1 MQVRY
6 PERMSHPNRHV
17 RCGWAWWAVALLT
30 SAALLVGTAFAQDE
44 PPAQDAPPAQQEPP
58 AQEEPPAQDDPI
70 AQDDPLAYRL
80 EIFVVSHVTR
90 DDGTREERYTEASE
104 ARPGQ
109 MVEYRI
115 FVTNVSDTTLPA
127 GLVQIRLPVPEGT
140 EYVPNSATPSSDRV
154 LTEFSADRGRSFSE
168 PPVLIGDDENR
179 STAEPSSYEEI
190 RWTFFVEL
198 EPGQEEALVYRVIVR

>member
-1 MQVRY
+1 M
-6 PERMSHPNRHV
+6 
-17 RCGWAWWAVALLT
+17 VALL
-30 SAALLVGTAFAQDE
+30 SAATVLTGAAF
-44 PPAQDAPPAQQEPP
+44 
-58 AQEEPPAQDDPI
+58 

-90 DDGTREERYTEASE
+90 DDGTREERYTESTE

-127 GLVQIRLPVPEGT
+127 GLVQVRLPIPEGT
-140 EYVPNSATPSSDRV
+140 EYVPNSATASSDRL
-154 LTEFSADRGRSFSE
+154 LTEFSADRGRTFSE
-168 PPVLIGDDENR
+168 PPVLIGNGDSR
-179 STAEPSSYEEI
+179 RVAEPTSYEEI

-198 EPGQEEALVYRVIVR
+198 EPGQEEALAYRVIVR

>member
-6 PERMSHPNRHV
+6 PDRMDHPNRHV
-17 RCGWAWWAVALLT
+17 RCGWAWRAVALLT
-30 SAALLVGTAFAQDE
+30 AAALFAGTAL
-44 PPAQDAPPAQQEPP
+44 
-58 AQEEPPAQDDPI
+58 AQDDSLPQDD
-70 AQDDPLAYRL
+70 APVQDDPLAYRL

-115 FVTNVSDTTLPA
+115 FVENVSDTTLPA

-168 PPVLIGDDENR
+168 PPVLIGNDEQR
-179 STAEPSSYEEI
+179 SVADPTTYEEI

>member
-6 PERMSHPNRHV
+6 AERMDHPNRHV
-17 RCGWAWWAVALLT
+17 RCGWALRAVALLT
-30 SAALLVGTAFAQDE
+30 SAALLAGTAFAQDD
-44 PPAQDAPPAQQEPP
+44 PP
-58 AQEEPPAQDDPI
+58 

-115 FVTNVSDTTLPA
+115 FVENVSDTTLPA

-168 PPVLIGDDENR
+168 PPVLIGGDENR
-179 STAEPSSYEEI
+179 SVADPTTYEEI

-198 EPGQEEALVYRVIVR
+198 EPGQEETLVYRVIVR

>member
-6 PERMSHPNRHV
+6 PERMDHPNRHG
-17 RCGWAWWAVALLT
+17 RCGWALSAVALLT
-30 SAALLVGTAFAQDE
+30 TVALLAGSALAQAT
-44 PPAQDAPPAQQEPP
+44 PPPQATPP
-58 AQEEPPAQDDPI
+58 

-140 EYVPNSATPSSDRV
+140 EYVPNSATPSSDRL

-179 STAEPSSYEEI
+179 SVADPTSYEEI
-190 RWTFFVEL
+190 RWTFFIEL

>member
-17 RCGWAWWAVALLT
+17 RCGWAWCAVALLT
-30 SAALLVGTAFAQDE
+30 SAALFAGTAFAQDDPSAQVD
-44 PPAQDAPPAQQEPP
+44 PPAQADPPTQDEAPAQ
-58 AQEEPPAQDDPI
+58 A
-70 AQDDPLAYRL
+70 DPLAYRL

-115 FVTNVSDTTLPA
+115 FVQNVSDTTLPA

-140 EYVPNSATPSSDRV
+140 EYVPNSATPSSDRL

-168 PPVLIGDDENR
+168 PPVLIGDEELR
-179 STAEPSSYEEI
+179 SVADPSTYEEI